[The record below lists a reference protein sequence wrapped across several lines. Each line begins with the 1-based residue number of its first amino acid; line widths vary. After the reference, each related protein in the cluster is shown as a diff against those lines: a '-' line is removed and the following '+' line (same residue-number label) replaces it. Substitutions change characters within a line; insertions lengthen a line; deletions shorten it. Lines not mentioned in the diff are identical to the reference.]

1 MHAPFFV
8 SIKSKYCKVD
18 VKIDC
23 ADPTL
28 VALVRWA
35 IYDLQSQIYFIVLF
49 FCKMKLIK
57 SQITNLKLQK
67 NLNNQCIKS
76 QTCLDNWGL
85 KLGYCL
91 LFVNCMTPTKIKIQI
106 RCSFLLPIN
115 ALPYRYWRS
124 RFSFLINTT
133 RPPNGSV
140 AILRSM
146 R

>member
-1 MHAPFFV
+1 M
-8 SIKSKYCKVD
+8 
-18 VKIDC
+18 
-23 ADPTL
+23 

-91 LFVNCMTPTKIKIQI
+91 LLVNCVTPTKIKFQI

-115 ALPYRYWRS
+115 EFQDIQEKPGNLPD
-124 RFSFLINTT
+124 FFQMEEFQLCINSAHIAVD
-133 RPPNGSV
+133 GC
-140 AILRSM
+140 
-146 R
+146 